1 MLMLICV
8 FTDEWVDYHLGLG
21 FSDIYIYDNVDDSTP
36 LLDWQK
42 NDRKGDNRIHV
53 IPYPGDM
60 VQVPVYKDC
69 ARRVK
74 RNGHT
79 WVTFIDV
86 DEFYVLKKHDN
97 IIDFAKDHAAE
108 GHVTVNWEMYGTSGR
123 KTYELHPV
131 TQRFE
136 CIHFTRRRAFVK
148 SLIKVSTMGDIDE
161 IRSPH
166 IMPIAD
172 GAERLD
178 TSGIPVRM
186 SRHEGPRYDHSYL
199 CGSAD
204 LLFYS
209 RSQLILTLASFPDL
223 FFCSDV
229 AVINHYYYRSHEEY
243 IHKRKRGDVYYGND
257 AKLANLTAN
266 AELGLD
272 ERGEPLPAGF
282 KKDDTAWQIM
292 KKNVPSYQQYEDDP
306 PKEQPQCS
314 DEAPYAVAEK
324 TEDTVALCAITK
336 DQTWYGKCFV
346 ASIA

>member
-42 NDRKGDNRIHV
+42 NDRKGDKRIHV

-74 RNGHT
+74 KNGHT

-209 RSQLILTLASFPDL
+209 RSQLILTLASFLTDLSFAATWQSSTTTTIVLMRSTFTNESVETCTTVMMQSWQTSQPMLSWVLTRGGSLFLPD
-223 FFCSDV
+223 S
-229 AVINHYYYRSHEEY
+229 R
-243 IHKRKRGDVYYGND
+243 RMTPRGR
-257 AKLANLTAN
+257 L
-266 AELGLD
+266 
-272 ERGEPLPAGF
+272 
-282 KKDDTAWQIM
+282 
-292 KKNVPSYQQYEDDP
+292 
-306 PKEQPQCS
+306 
-314 DEAPYAVAEK
+314 
-324 TEDTVALCAITK
+324 
-336 DQTWYGKCFV
+336 
-346 ASIA
+346 